1 MIYLLLSQKVLAN
14 FRQSKVLCSCM
25 VQTSETYVSAK
36 FTNCA
41 PSTNIGKLNQNSR
54 TLKYK
59 VNVCIKKKIIGQV
72 LVFPYLCQLLFP
84 SQHFIMKLLGGG
96 GGAQSCLT
104 LCHATDCSPPGSSVP
119 GTSQARILEWI
130 FITYSKGSPRPRDGT
145 HIFCISCVGKQ
156 TLYHQWQLGSLC
168 LEYIAI

>member
-25 VQTSETYVSAK
+25 VQTSETYVRAK

-41 PSTNIGKLNQNSR
+41 PSTNIGKLNQNNR

-104 LCHATDCSPPGSSVP
+104 LQSARLLCPWNFAGKNTGVDFHYLLQGISPTQGWNPHLLHLLCWEVDFFTTSGSWEASAWNI
-119 GTSQARILEWI
+119 QQ
-130 FITYSKGSPRPRDGT
+130 YK
-145 HIFCISCVGKQ
+145 
-156 TLYHQWQLGSLC
+156 
-168 LEYIAI
+168 